1 MSTSTVYDFSTGA
14 VISNTDANG
23 QTASF
28 QYNDV
33 LDRPTQLRRAVNTTL
48 TNQTTV
54 IYDDTNRT
62 ITTTSDQTGNND
74 NVLKSQVIYD
84 QLGRTIETRSYEN
97 SSQYIT
103 VKKIPYVPL
112 QDPDTGVWV
121 QASQVSNP
129 FRHNLGDPSNVGEQP
144 VWTTSFSDALGRPAK
159 VRTSDNAIVRTYY
172 DGARVLV
179 KDQAGKERL
188 TKTNALG
195 QLEDVWEVT
204 PADSATEAISF
215 PGRSEVTAG
224 YHTSYAYDA
233 LNNLLT
239 VTQGSQTR
247 TSAYDSLKRVLST
260 TNPENGMVSFQYD
273 NNGNVTQRTD
283 ARQPAVTTT
292 YGYDKINRPITRTYS
307 DGTPGVTYK
316 YDSASGVS
324 NAKGRAVSI
333 SSSDSTYSFSGYD
346 ELGRVT
352 GGTQTLG
359 SQTYSMGY
367 TYDLAGH
374 VLSETYPSG
383 RSVTNN
389 FDSAGRLSS
398 VTGTLGDGASR
409 NYSSGIIYS
418 ALGGMTNEQFGT
430 DTPTPIYHK
439 LQYNVRGQ
447 LWDTRVGTAFSGNQ
461 DWNRGAL
468 QFFYDQSYSYG
479 GSGTDNN
486 GNVLAAKHYRPLDEG
501 GSTYTI
507 STDQYSY
514 DTLNRITSV
523 SENYESNTQ
532 SATQQFQQSYVY
544 DRYGNRTINQG
555 STWGAGINN
564 QQFTPSQTNNR
575 LGVPSGQSGTMTYDN
590 AGNLTNDTYS
600 GQGQRNYDAE
610 NRMTQAWANSQWQT
624 YTYDANGQR
633 VKRSININ
641 GTQTETWQVY
651 GVNGELLAEYA
662 ANASASSPQK
672 EYGYRNGQLL
682 VEIMAAGGS
691 GWGSPPSFTDNPLAA
706 GVVVKALH
714 ITQLRTAIN
723 DLRGHLNKAA
733 YPWQYSATTNDWIS
747 ANPILEMRTALDDAL
762 GVPTPAY
769 SAGLAQGQPIKAI
782 HIQELRDRVT
792 AAWGSGSGGVDIR
805 WLVADQLGTPRII
818 LDKTGALANV
828 KRHDYLPF
836 GEELFAG
843 QGGRTTQQGYIADG
857 VRQQF
862 TSKERDNETGL
873 DYFLARYYSSTQGRF
888 ISVDPALDSAKP
900 VTPQSWNRYSYCLNN
915 PLKFIDPTGKR
926 WATQYNGDDKKWYFA
941 WFTTDKQYDAAI
953 TSGQYQAVDF
963 NESQPYEFM
972 YQEQSERDLNV
983 RLNPDGTHDLFTT
996 SHPGPKGI
1004 DMMQNQAFDIG
1015 IGNATGGLVSKVLGR
1030 IFGALFGRA
1039 ASEIA
1044 NPVPGMLARAIPGR
1058 GPFPTLGLQ
1067 GAEDVMV
1074 TAADDIGGMSATQ
1087 LAPRLGIPKSNVF
1100 TVIEFPPPSVGLAS
1114 PINRANPLFRGFGRT
1129 SGDAREFVVPNGPIP
1144 ANATIRIVE

>member
-1 MSTSTVYDFSTGA
+1 MS
-14 VISNTDANG
+14 
-23 QTASF
+23 
-28 QYNDV
+28 
-33 LDRPTQLRRAVNTTL
+33 
-48 TNQTTV
+48 
-54 IYDDTNRT
+54 
-62 ITTTSDQTGNND
+62 
-74 NVLKSQVIYD
+74 
-84 QLGRTIETRSYEN
+84 
-97 SSQYIT
+97 
-103 VKKIPYVPL
+103 
-112 QDPDTGVWV
+112 
-121 QASQVSNP
+121 
-129 FRHNLGDPSNVGEQP
+129 
-144 VWTTSFSDALGRPAK
+144 
-159 VRTSDNAIVRTYY
+159 
-172 DGARVLV
+172 
-179 KDQAGKERL
+179 
-188 TKTNALG
+188 
-195 QLEDVWEVT
+195 
-204 PADSATEAISF
+204 
-215 PGRSEVTAG
+215 
-224 YHTSYAYDA
+224 
-233 LNNLLT
+233 
-239 VTQGSQTR
+239 
-247 TSAYDSLKRVLST
+247 
-260 TNPENGMVSFQYD
+260 
-273 NNGNVTQRTD
+273 
-283 ARQPAVTTT
+283 
-292 YGYDKINRPITRTYS
+292 
-307 DGTPGVTYK
+307 
-316 YDSASGVS
+316 
-324 NAKGRAVSI
+324 
-333 SSSDSTYSFSGYD
+333 
-346 ELGRVT
+346 
-352 GGTQTLG
+352 
-359 SQTYSMGY
+359 Y

-383 RSVTNN
+383 HVVSNS
-389 FDSAGRLSS
+389 FDAAGRLSS
-398 VTGTLGDGASR
+398 VTGTLGDGTSR
-409 NYSSGIIYS
+409 SYSSGIIYS

-430 DTPTPIYHK
+430 DTPIYNK

-447 LWDTRVGTAFSGNQ
+447 LWDTRVGTALSGNQ

-486 GNVLAAKHYRPLDEG
+486 GNVLAAKHYRPLDDG
-501 GSTYTI
+501 SSTYTI

-532 SATQQFQQSYVY
+532 SATQQFQQSYTY

-555 STWGAGINN
+555 GTWGAGINN
-564 QQFTPSQTNNR
+564 KQFTPSQTNNR
-575 LGVPSGQSGTMTYDN
+575 LGVPSGQTGTMTYDN

-691 GWGSPPSFTDNPLAA
+691 GWGSPPTFTDNPLAA
-706 GVVVKALH
+706 GVTEVKALH

-723 DLRGHLNKAA
+723 DLRGHLNKGV

-843 QGGRTTQQGYIADG
+843 QGGRTTLQGYVADG
-857 VRQQF
+857 IRQQF

-888 ISVDPALDSAKP
+888 TSVDPSRRSIIGAN
-900 VTPQSWNRYSYCLNN
+900 PQTWNRYSYTYNN
-915 PLKFIDPTGKR
+915 PLVLVDDNGKWPKGIHDELIR
-926 WATQYNGDDKKWYFA
+926 KAFPGLTRREISQIQSGSASVDVKRGFPITLIESQAYKHSMTPGSYVREMGSVPAAQAKAMAEAATFVATKTAEATQYQLAGQSSKALFA
-941 WFTTDKQYDAAI
+941 IGEASHPVTDNTSPAHAGFQVYSIPQTVVMIPGLGLPAVVPDADRFARDLQDHTAREAGPITSEQEKAAI
-953 TSGQYQAVDF
+953 NGLRAVYA
-963 NESQPYEFM
+963 S
-972 YQEQSERDLNV
+972 
-983 RLNPDGTHDLFTT
+983 
-996 SHPGPKGI
+996 
-1004 DMMQNQAFDIG
+1004 A
-1015 IGNATGGLVSKVLGR
+1015 LGEE
-1030 IFGALFGRA
+1030 ALQ
-1039 ASEIA
+1039 
-1044 NPVPGMLARAIPGR
+1044 RAI
-1058 GPFPTLGLQ
+1058 T
-1067 GAEDVMV
+1067 E
-1074 TAADDIGGMSATQ
+1074 
-1087 LAPRLGIPKSNVF
+1087 
-1100 TVIEFPPPSVGLAS
+1100 PPP
-1114 PINRANPLFRGFGRT
+1114 PPQPMPHPTPQRRY
-1129 SGDAREFVVPNGPIP
+1129 
-1144 ANATIRIVE
+1144 